1 MAVRKKLRAET
12 AMVDISSKEIVHRT
26 AVAEGSI
33 RLTAKSMAA
42 IRQGGNRK
50 GDVLTI
56 AELAGISAAKKTY
69 DLIPLCHQIPLN
81 HVTLK
86 FRVGEKGVGCT
97 ATVEADWKTGVEMEA
112 LTAVSVALL
121 TVWDMVKR
129 TEKDSR
135 GQYRTAMIERISV
148 VRKEKVKTSGSP

>member
-1 MAVRKKLRAET
+1 MAVRKKMRAET
-12 AMVDISSKEIVHRT
+12 EMVDISSKDIVHRT

-33 RLTAKSMAA
+33 RLTAESIEA
-42 IRQGGNRK
+42 IKRGGNRK

-56 AELAGISAAKKTY
+56 AELAGISAAKRTF

-81 HVTLK
+81 HVSMK
-86 FRVGEKGVGCT
+86 FSVGERSVKCT
-97 ATVEADWKTGVEMEA
+97 GTVEADWKTGVEMEA

-129 TEKDSR
+129 TEKDSK
-135 GQYRTAMIERISV
+135 GQYKTARIDGISV
-148 VRKEKVKTSGSP
+148 VRKEKVSVSGRP